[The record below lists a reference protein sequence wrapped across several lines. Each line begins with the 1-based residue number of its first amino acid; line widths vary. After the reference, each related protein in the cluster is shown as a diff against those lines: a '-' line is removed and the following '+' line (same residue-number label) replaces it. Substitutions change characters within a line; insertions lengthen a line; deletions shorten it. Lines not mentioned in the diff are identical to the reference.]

1 MIMRAIKALGSILK
15 NFFILFSFV
24 VNLILVLVIVVLLLT
39 IFDLNRNIVRP
50 LITGLHSSFVG
61 LDEATIDWTIPV
73 RDTIPVVLNIPL
85 QTNTVVTLTERVPL
99 TVSATIVLPGVG
111 VLNNA
116 QVNLALPAGLELPVA
131 LDLNV
136 PVDETL
142 DIALDVRAV
151 IPINQTQLHDPIQN
165 LRLTF
170 EPIIRAL
177 YNAPENFG
185 EAIALARAALEGQPV
200 DLLADTPYSR
210 DPWPGYSQT
219 AGVGYALGD
228 LPWPQNNLPQQ
239 TGIVPVG
246 GIPALDAL
254 IRPDVYDRGGPGQV
268 NQQAASALSARGV
281 MAYFFDGSYGAFNG
295 PMAGREA
302 DDSVV
307 TAPQTPL
314 TPVSTRSDDGG
325 SVPQPDAPQPMIVIP
340 VVTPI
345 SPDFIATLQPPASAG
360 P

>member
-1 MIMRAIKALGSILK
+1 MRAIKAIGSFLK

-73 RDTIPVVLNIPL
+73 RDNIPVVLNIPL
-85 QTNTVVTLTERVPL
+85 QTDTIVTLTDPVPL
-99 TVSATIVLPGVG
+99 TVGATIVLPGVG

-116 QVNLALPAGLELPVA
+116 QVNLSLPAGLELPVA

-136 PVDETL
+136 PVDERL

-151 IPINQTQLHDPIQN
+151 IPINQTQLHDPIHN

-170 EPIIRAL
+170 EPIVRAL
-177 YNAPENFG
+177 YNAPDSLG
-185 EAIALARAALEGQPV
+185 ETFDLIRAALGGQPIN
-200 DLLADTPYSR
+200 LLADTPYST

-219 AGVGYALGD
+219 AGIGYELAD
-228 LPWPQNNLPQQ
+228 LPWPDNNQPRL
-239 TGIVPVG
+239 TGIVPSG
-246 GIPALDAL
+246 GIPALDEQ
-254 IRPDVYDRGGPGQV
+254 IRPAVYSQGGPEQV
-268 NQQAASALSARGV
+268 NVQAVSALSAEGI
-281 MAYFFDGSYGAFNG
+281 MSFYFDGSYGAVNERI
-295 PMAGREA
+295 AGRSAEIGPI
-302 DDSVV
+302 
-307 TAPQTPL
+307 APVGSAPPT
-314 TPVSTRSDDGG
+314 VSDEGG
-325 SVPQPDAPQPMIVIP
+325 AASEIQPDAPQPMIIIP

-345 SPDFIATLQPPASAG
+345 SPDFIATLQPMPTAG